1 MDKKYKII
9 LVVLVILLIV
19 IGAYV
24 LMCYKNEM
32 DNREFKEVLKNVSDI
47 ENITDKNYA
56 SVYSGKSISID
67 DYIIFSQSDSDN
79 ASKEIK
85 LLKEFKNK
93 TFNQTQKDFLELQIN
108 RLEKEKLSHEKDVDL
123 GNQCKRY
130 YNGEITASKY
140 SDLQKTNAEER
151 DKINSEVSKIKDE
164 TIIYLDNYRELK
176 AILEEIDVDED
187 FYINEKGGTT
197 GNGRVYFT
205 K

>member
-1 MDKKYKII
+1 
-9 LVVLVILLIV
+9 
-19 IGAYV
+19 
-24 LMCYKNEM
+24 MCYKNEM

-79 ASKEIK
+79 ASKEINM
-85 LLKEFKNK
+85 LKEFKNK
-93 TFNQTQKDFLELQIN
+93 TFNQTQKDYLEIQIN

-164 TIIYLDNYRELK
+164 TIIYLDNHRELK